1 MPGEVF
7 INSNESSFKN
17 KKKKQIKVKYRVTI
31 RGVALYT
38 GQKNYFLFSYFQL
51 KCMKYVFP
59 WTQIMHK
66 NYK

>member
-1 MPGEVF
+1 MKAVL
-7 INSNESSFKN
+7 KTR
-17 KKKKQIKVKYRVTI
+17 KKQIKVKYRVTI